1 MVDTDLGRWAKK
13 VQYLTIDSEFV
24 QGSNNVF
31 SVYFGQQSNVFI
43 QEMRDVIGIKLV
55 DFFITSIDGNIVKF
69 VDVICPD
76 IPLAAQILDERKGQI
91 FARITNE
98 RDYKEDTDKQGKI
111 FAQTTNFFNPISI
124 KQLAFQMYES
134 HVDGSYVPLSPL
146 SKFHM
151 IIELTTLDHLKP
163 PPDTNYRVVNAIDR
177 LVTKIDELIS
187 KIPKEVPPKPKK
199 ISSLYLVALFAAIA
213 GLWFWFTSSSPSVTP
228 PLPQLPRPQM

>member
-1 MVDTDLGRWAKK
+1 MEDLDRWARKT
-13 VQYLTIDSEFV
+13 QYLTVDSDFV

-31 SVYFGQQSNVFI
+31 SVYFGQASNVFL

-55 DFFITSIDGNIVKF
+55 DFFITRIDGNVVKY
-69 VDVICPD
+69 VDVVCPD

-111 FAQTTNFFNPISI
+111 FNQKNNYFNPISI
-124 KQLAFQMYES
+124 KQLAFQMFEG
-134 HVDGSYVPLSPL
+134 HVDGSYVPLDPDSQ
-146 SKFHM
+146 FHM
-151 IIELTTLDHLKP
+151 ILEVTTLDHLKP

-187 KIPKEVPPKPKK
+187 KIPKEVPPKEKK
-199 ISSLYLVALFAAIA
+199 IPSVYLLAIIGA
-213 GLWFWFTSSSPSVTP
+213 IIAFWFWISRGPSQVP
-228 PLPQLPRPQM
+228 PPPVQMMR